1 MDTVRLNITL
11 PKEVA
16 KKLAG
21 VRNKSS
27 LITQALMDMFERKER
42 EKLIK
47 TLKEGYKAAALED
60 RKLSEEWDATVGDGI
75 D

>member
-11 PKEVA
+11 PKEVV

-27 LITQALMDMFERKER
+27 LITQALMEMFERKER
-42 EKLIK
+42 ERLIK
-47 TLKEGYKAAALED
+47 TLKEGYKATALEE
-60 RKLSEEWDATVGDGI
+60 RKLSDEWDATAGDGI

>member
-16 KKLAG
+16 KRLAG

-27 LITQALMDMFERKER
+27 LITQALMEMFERKER
-42 EKLIK
+42 EKLMK
-47 TLKEGYKAAALED
+47 ALVEGYKATAKED
-60 RKLSEEWDATVGDGI
+60 RKLSEEWDATAGDGV